1 MFPCS
6 HPSREQVP
14 VPWDVRPRHLR
25 SPSPWPSGT
34 EGPVRR
40 ALRGSWLP
48 VRARDPGSA
57 VRSSPLPPAA
67 HFLRRRRSGR
77 GIPSPPPRGPLPHSS
92 GPEPLVPCSPG
103 ARAGHDLGVQEAELC
118 PSRAGHPLR
127 HRGTP
132 LGSPERWGV
141 GLHPDLGKCLHSA
154 FLSRGPCGFLSV
166 KV

>member
-14 VPWDVRPRHLR
+14 VPWDVRPRPLR

-92 GPEPLVPCSPG
+92 GPEPLVPCSPE

-118 PSRAGHPLR
+118 PSRSRASPPPPWD
-127 HRGTP
+127 TP
-132 LGSPERWGV
+132 SLPREV
-141 GLHPDLGKCLHSA
+141 GGRLAPGPRKVSA
-154 FLSRGPCGFLSV
+154 FRLPEPRALWFP
-166 KV
+166 